1 MKQIIIEM
9 APNEKVVSIN
19 KYDMNV
25 NIYNLQFIL
34 KENKDGK

>member
-1 MKQIIIEM
+1 M